1 MPPKRDSVT
10 GVTAK
15 NGFIVWWTHFF
26 FVSSQHEKVHV
37 IVDGCRG
44 IRCVFRIKPE
54 SGLEWSVVN
63 GTEWFKNWQN
73 DNGVYTLRVM
83 PRKAGMMMLCVRMT
97 EKPPKFISC
106 LMYDVVK

>member
-1 MPPKRDSVT
+1 M
-10 GVTAK
+10 
-15 NGFIVWWTHFF
+15 
-26 FVSSQHEKVHV
+26 V
-37 IVDGCRG
+37 IVC
-44 IRCVFRIKPE
+44 FK
-54 SGLEWSVVN
+54 SFVN